1 MHLVQAAS
9 GESGGQDAGHD
20 QIGFVFENATQL
32 KNFADLRVLY
42 FMELLE
48 GVTTGPSRVTK
59 DGYSQAFKALN
70 AKQKNIWSLVNTLA
84 RESCAKSLTG
94 A

>member
-9 GESGGQDAGHD
+9 GDSGGQDAGHD
-20 QIGFVFENATQL
+20 QIGFVFEKATQL

-70 AKQKNIWSLVNTLA
+70 AKQKKTFARWSIRSRASPA
-84 RESCAKSLTG
+84 RSR
-94 A
+94 